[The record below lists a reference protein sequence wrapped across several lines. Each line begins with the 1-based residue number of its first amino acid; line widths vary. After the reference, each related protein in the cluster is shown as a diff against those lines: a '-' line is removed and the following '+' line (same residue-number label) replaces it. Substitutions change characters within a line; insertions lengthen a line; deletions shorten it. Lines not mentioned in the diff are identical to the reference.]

1 MTNNE
6 VIKELK
12 VEFLGESD
20 RQREA
25 KNQAIIAMK
34 KMDKIDEL
42 LKFDD
47 RKYITIKQLRQILE

>member
-25 KNQAIIAMK
+25 KNQAICPLV
-34 KMDKIDEL
+34 E
-42 LKFDD
+42 
-47 RKYITIKQLRQILE
+47 IKEQTDGNND